1 MSDTTSSQKLIVP
14 AFGGL
19 YAASPFFEAVLRF
32 VVGFWLVPHGAQK
45 LFGLFVGGGIDGT
58 TGFFAQIGLQ
68 PAVLLA
74 TLAGLGEFFGGL
86 FLAIGLLTRPAALVA
101 AFVLLVATLSVHI
114 GNGFFMA
121 SGGFE
126 YASLWFFAAL
136 YFVFKGGNE
145 YSVDAKLGRA
155 F

>member
-1 MSDTTSSQKLIVP
+1 MSDTSSQKLIIP
-14 AFGGL
+14 ALGGL
-19 YAASPFFEAVLRF
+19 YSATPVFEALLRF

-45 LFGLFVGGGIDGT
+45 LFGMFGGGGISGT
-58 TGFFAQIGLQ
+58 AGFFSQIGLE

-86 FLAIGLLTRPAALVA
+86 FLAIGFLTRPAALVA
-101 AFVLLVATLSVHI
+101 AIVLLVATFSVHI
-114 GNGFFMA
+114 GAGFFMA

-136 YFVFKGGNE
+136 YFVFKGGNQ